1 MKVQLLSIEQ
11 VMALPASGLLIAASQ
26 PPNPNRPTPT
36 GVSGGGG
43 ITLTKGAL
51 PIGYMDYG
59 IQDWL
64 INYTN

>member
-26 PPNPNRPTPT
+26 PLNPNR
-36 GVSGGGG
+36 GGG
-43 ITLTKGAL
+43 ITLTNGAS

-59 IQDWL
+59 IQD
-64 INYTN
+64 

>member
-1 MKVQLLSIEQ
+1 MKVQLSSIEQ

-26 PPNPNRPTPT
+26 TPQPQPEA
-36 GVSGGGG
+36 GG

-64 INYTN
+64 INYMN

>member
-11 VMALPASGLLIAASQ
+11 VMALPASSLLSAASQ
-26 PPNPNRPTPT
+26 PPNPNRR
-36 GVSGGGG
+36 G
-43 ITLTKGAL
+43 ITLTNGAS

-64 INYTN
+64 INYMN

>member
-26 PPNPNRPTPT
+26 PPNPNR
-36 GVSGGGG
+36 GLGGGC

-51 PIGYMDYG
+51 PTGYMDYG
-59 IQDWL
+59 IQD
-64 INYTN
+64 

>member
-1 MKVQLLSIEQ
+1 MKVQLSSIEQ

-26 PPNPNRPTPT
+26 PPQPQQEA
-36 GVSGGGG
+36 GG

-59 IQDWL
+59 IQD
-64 INYTN
+64 

>member
-43 ITLTKGAL
+43 GNNI
-51 PIGYMDYG
+51 D
-59 IQDWL
+59 
-64 INYTN
+64 